1 MIAAPFCRQ
10 YWSIIVIDRE
20 WSGQYSPFL
29 RFLKTQMDYALTL
42 LDIFLSK
49 ILIENKW
56 WGQVHE
62 AAVACYVW
70 FTRGRGG
77 DGPDIR
83 GRRLLA
89 LPSYTS
95 ALTSASSTHPSPGA
109 LTSAGSTDPPHGAL
123 TPTTSLMPGSCQ
135 VGPTT
140 PTRRRKVILS
150 TGNNQITRHATHQTV
165 QKHENQRRNI
175 SVKTFFHRI
184 LHSIHY
190 SVGYM

>member
-1 MIAAPFCRQ
+1 MGLGKI
-10 YWSIIVIDRE
+10 WL
-20 WSGQYSPFL
+20 G
-29 RFLKTQMDYALTL
+29 
-42 LDIFLSK
+42 IFISK

-56 WGQVHE
+56 WGQVYE

-95 ALTSASSTHPSPGA
+95 ALTSASSTHPPPGA
-109 LTSAGSTDPPHGAL
+109 LTSAGSTDPPHGALTSASSTDLPHGAL

-140 PTRRRKVILS
+140 PTRSRKAILS
-150 TGNNQITRHATHQTV
+150 TGNNQITRHATHQTF

-175 SVKTFFHRI
+175 SVKIFFQRI
-184 LHSIHY
+184 LHSIK
-190 SVGYM
+190 

>member
-1 MIAAPFCRQ
+1 MSWFKFCNL
-10 YWSIIVIDRE
+10 SVIVIDRE
-20 WSGQYSPFL
+20 WPGQHSPFL
-29 RFLKTQMDYALTL
+29 RCLKTQMDYAITW

-49 ILIENKW
+49 ILIEDKW
-56 WGQVHE
+56 WGQVYE

-95 ALTSASSTHPSPGA
+95 ALTSAS
-109 LTSAGSTDPPHGAL
+109 STDPPHGAL

-165 QKHENQRRNI
+165 QKHENQRRNT
-175 SVKTFFHRI
+175 SVKTFVHRI
-184 LHSIHY
+184 LHSTNY
-190 SVGYM
+190 SVGYTQSQAKNYS

>member
-1 MIAAPFCRQ
+1 
-10 YWSIIVIDRE
+10 
-20 WSGQYSPFL
+20 
-29 RFLKTQMDYALTL
+29 MDYAKTWLG
-42 LDIFLSK
+42 IFISK

-56 WGQVHE
+56 WGQVYE

-95 ALTSASSTHPSPGA
+95 ALTSASSTHPPHSA

-165 QKHENQRRNI
+165 QKHKNQEMNI
-175 SVKTFFHRI
+175 YVKIFFLGI
-184 LHSIHY
+184 LHSISY
-190 SVGYM
+190 SVVYM